1 MEVQRRWLWNG
12 KWIWLI
18 MKGEKGEFPESSGS
32 FLKTDKVRY
41 QRTVLN
47 CSLVTMQ
54 TPMNCHKPQSVTLI
68 LDPVCMCK
76 MLSPAW
82 GTPWEPRACLATLS
96 IPSAWCG
103 IVLRQSK
110 CLTTF
115 LEERNKQ
122 MKVESSACRMGAES
136 GNLVCSEVLSTL
148 LGMLAS
154 HITSPAKH
162 LCPPQINGLVDHGKV

>member
-18 MKGEKGEFPESSGS
+18 MKGEKGEFPETSGS

-54 TPMNCHKPQSVTLI
+54 TPMNCHKPQSVALI
-68 LDPVCMCK
+68 LDAVCMCK
-76 MLSPAW
+76 KLAPAW

-103 IVLRQSK
+103 IVLWQSK

-115 LEERNKQ
+115 LEGGINKWRWRALRAGWAQ
-122 MKVESSACRMGAES
+122 SQGTSSALRFCPLFPWDAGKS
-136 GNLVCSEVLSTL
+136 YCFSCQ
-148 LGMLAS
+148 AS
-154 HITSPAKH
+154 LPSS
-162 LCPPQINGLVDHGKV
+162 N